1 MYSHWQL
8 TFENDT
14 LRRDTVTSMHASD
27 ESLVLVGL
35 FGLAQ
40 PLEVGKVCIEGEV
53 KGGFVRLSR
62 VGELRIEYDV
72 REMCGVEQAFC
83 SSMRRPAYQLLIE

>member
-35 FGLAQ
+35 LGLAQ
-40 PLEVGKVCIEGEV
+40 PLEVGKVRLKGEV
-53 KGGFVRLSR
+53 KGGFVGLSR
-62 VGELRIEYDV
+62 VGELGIEYDV
-72 REMCGVEQAFC
+72 REMRGIEQALC
-83 SSMRRPAYQLLIE
+83 SSVRRPAHQLLI